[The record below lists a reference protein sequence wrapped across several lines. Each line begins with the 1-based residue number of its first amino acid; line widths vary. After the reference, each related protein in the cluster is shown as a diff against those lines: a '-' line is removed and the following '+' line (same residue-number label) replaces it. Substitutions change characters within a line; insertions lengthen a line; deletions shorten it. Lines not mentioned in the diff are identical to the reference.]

1 MVFKVGSVQ
10 LAVYAGLVLVGAGA
24 TYGVMHWPFGGAAAG
39 SPAAETQLGGP
50 VIPGVCVLSRQ
61 AVFDASV
68 VGKAA
73 NAQFKA
79 LRDAAQGAVSGEQTK
94 LVADAKALEASKASL
109 SPAEYQSRQ
118 QQLAQRLQQLR
129 AVAATDSR
137 DLEATRQDVVVRI
150 SKEARPVI
158 AQVYKDKGCGL
169 LVSRDAIL
177 AGNPAMDITVAVVAA
192 LDAKI
197 TTLEVERKH
206 VAPPAGGQP

>member
-1 MVFKVGSVQ
+1 MVFKVGTTQ
-10 LAVYAGLVLVGAGA
+10 LALYASLVLVGAGV
-24 TYGVMHWPFGGAAAG
+24 TYGVMHWPFGAAPAG
-39 SPAAETQLGGP
+39 SLSKESALGGP

-61 AVFDASV
+61 AVFDASA

-73 NAQFKA
+73 NEKYKA
-79 LRDAAQGAVSGEQTK
+79 LRDAAQAPVTAEQTK
-94 LVADAKALEASKASL
+94 IVADAKALEAGKASL
-109 SPAEYQSRQ
+109 AAAEYQQRQ

-129 AVAATDSR
+129 LQAAADGR

-150 SKEARPVI
+150 SKEAQPVI

-177 AGNPAMDITVAVVAA
+177 AGNPVMDITAAVVAE

-197 TTLEVERKH
+197 TTITVERKRA
-206 VAPPAGGQP
+206 VPASL